1 MFETVTS
8 SLPLPVRATSSP
20 MVTVVATGRPQS
32 LAALVELARVEPAL
46 VDALVDDALVV
57 VEEEDL
63 AVVDEL
69 SAPPAALR
77 PVDS

>member
-1 MFETVTS
+1 
-8 SLPLPVRATSSP
+8 